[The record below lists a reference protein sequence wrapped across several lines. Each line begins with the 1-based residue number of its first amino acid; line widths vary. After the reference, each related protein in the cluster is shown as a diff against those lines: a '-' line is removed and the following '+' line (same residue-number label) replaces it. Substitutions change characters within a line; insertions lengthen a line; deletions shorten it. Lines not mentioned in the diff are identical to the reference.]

1 MNLKAY
7 LTKKL
12 KLKLKTGRL
21 GQSTKRGLVT
31 VQPVEEKKGKQKKI
45 TKYRI

>member
-7 LTKKL
+7 LTK

-21 GQSTKRGLVT
+21 GQSTKRGLVVT
-31 VQPVEEKKGKQKKI
+31 VQPVEEKKAKQQK
-45 TKYRI
+45 